1 MTMESMSEGII
12 YQVSGRS
19 RDLRSRLRGGR
30 GGGVS
35 ASVTIELI
43 MSNYD
48 EKLFYNNLSVLLGLF
63 IRYW

>member
-48 EKLFYNNLSVLLGLF
+48 EKLF
-63 IRYW
+63 